1 MAITIDELQVEA
13 TPEPASAQ
21 ASASA
26 SSAPAAGANK
36 DLSLG
41 QLLELLQ
48 ERTLRLQAD

>member
-21 ASASA
+21 ANAPASG
-26 SSAPAAGANK
+26 APAAGAKK
-36 DLSLG
+36 DLNLG